1 MTPKIE
7 RREPELS
14 EEMKRIIGKPQ
25 YRNTVVYAYNRSRHA
40 FMFYVPM
47 GDGGREL
54 LPIGMFT
61 PLISDEMPYDP
72 QPIIEDIADLLSR
85 DIEMQ
90 DREFEESKHSPSA
103 G

>member
-1 MTPKIE
+1 MTDQTK

-14 EEMKRIIGKPQ
+14 EEMKQIMGKPQ
-25 YRNTVVYAYNRSRHA
+25 FRNTVMYAYNRSRHS

-47 GDGGREL
+47 GDGSKEM
-54 LPIGMFT
+54 LPVGMYT

-72 QPIIEDIADLLSR
+72 QHIVEDIADLLSR

-90 DREFEESKHSPSA
+90 DREGA
-103 G
+103 NLL